1 LIAVLTL
8 PASAITPT
16 LTLEDATIV
25 SLMNGS
31 GAFYGPPAIATF
43 PDGPFTVPSGTSVD
57 LFGGPAATNATDIL
71 IVLSGA
77 GSATGPGS

>member
-1 LIAVLTL
+1 
-8 PASAITPT
+8 
-16 LTLEDATIV
+16 
-25 SLMNGS
+25 MNGS

-57 LFGGPAATNATDIL
+57 LFGGPAAANATDIL